1 MPDLLWETWDLLHFA
16 GTLMFYVQTVVKCF
30 HTHPLPMTFGPAS
43 ENEADR
49 MGKEDE
55 LEPGNSQAPQAPSA
69 DTTT

>member
-1 MPDLLWETWDLLHFA
+1 
-16 GTLMFYVQTVVKCF
+16 MFYVQTVVKCF